1 MPKYNKK
8 NRIRK
13 KVIFMEKTE
22 FYPLSNYDEYPLT
35 EMEKRSEEF
44 YLEMKKRRTVRQFS
58 NRPVPRMIIEN
69 CIRAAGTAPSGANMQ
84 PWSFVVVSDS
94 EVKRQIRKEA
104 EKAEGEFYH
113 KKSNRKWQED
123 LKPLGTNEQKPF
135 LEIAPYLIVIFA
147 QTYDLLPDGTKRSHY
162 YVNESVGI
170 STGILL
176 SALHHTGLAC
186 LTYTPSRMGFLN
198 HLLSRPSN
206 ERPFLIMVVGYP
218 DKDAVIPKIGKK
230 SPEDIIKF
238 V

>member
-1 MPKYNKK
+1 
-8 NRIRK
+8 
-13 KVIFMEKTE
+13 MEKTE
-22 FYPLSNYDEYPLT
+22 FYSLLNYDEYPLT

-58 NRPVPRMIIEN
+58 DRPVPRIIIEN

-84 PWSFVVVSDS
+84 PWSFVVVSDP

-104 EKAEGEFYH
+104 EKAEREFYN
-113 KKSNRKWQED
+113 KRTNLKWVED
-123 LKPLGTNEQKPF
+123 LKPLGTNENKPF

-147 QTYDLLPDGTKRSHY
+147 QRYGLLPDGSKRSHY

-176 SALHHTGLAC
+176 SALHHAGLIC
-186 LTYTPSRMGFLN
+186 LTYTPSKMGFLN
-198 HLLSRPSN
+198 NILSRPSN
-206 ERPFLIMVVGYP
+206 EKPFLIMVVGYP

-230 SPEDIIKF
+230 SPKDIIKF

>member
-1 MPKYNKK
+1 MGKK
-8 NRIRK
+8 
-13 KVIFMEKTE
+13 E
-22 FYPLSNYDEYPLT
+22 FYPLLNDNEYPLR
-35 EMEKRSEEF
+35 EMEKRSEAF

-58 NRPVPRMIIEN
+58 DRPVPRIIIEN

-84 PWSFVVVSDS
+84 PWSFVVVSDP
-94 EVKRQIRKEA
+94 EVKRQIRQEA
-104 EKAEGEFYH
+104 EKAEGEFYN
-113 KKSNRKWQED
+113 KKTSLKWVED

-147 QTYDLLPDGTKRSHY
+147 QTHGLLPDGRKRSHY

-218 DKDAVIPKIGKK
+218 DKDAVTPKIERK
-230 SPEDIIKF
+230 SAKEIIEF